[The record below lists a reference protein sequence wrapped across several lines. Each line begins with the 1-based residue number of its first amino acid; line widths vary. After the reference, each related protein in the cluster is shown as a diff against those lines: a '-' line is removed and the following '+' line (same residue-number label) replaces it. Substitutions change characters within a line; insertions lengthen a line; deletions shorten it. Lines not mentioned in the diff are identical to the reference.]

1 MEFLS
6 APLRGGVAAPRTLV
20 WRELARAYPELV
32 PPDPVTIPW
41 RYRRPAPPLL
51 SDGLP
56 LPQAVC
62 LVARAYAER
71 ARARLNQ
78 KVTFGE
84 GDAARLLSGRH
95 YMPFALGVQRLREHG
110 LAPLAWIGYSLDR
123 WVELHPGRKGLR
135 APALSW
141 LFAPGRMAEQ
151 STHAHAA
158 YAACVPVL
166 GPRRRRYAEGYA
178 RAKGRALVRL
188 AAGGA
193 AEPVLTQ
200 CFGRV
205 RPAQVA
211 AEIDFE
217 EHALHAAL
225 TAAVARGA
233 FIWT

>member
-51 SDGLP
+51 SEGLP

-62 LVARAYAER
+62 LLARTYAER
-71 ARARLNQ
+71 LLTRLGL
-78 KVTFGE
+78 VGRFDAH
-84 GDAARLLSGRH
+84 DAARLLSGRH
-95 YMPFALGVQRLREHG
+95 YMPFAIGVQRLREHG
-110 LAPLAWIGYSLDR
+110 LAPAAWVGYSVDR
-123 WVELHPGRKGLR
+123 WGELHPEG
-135 APALSW
+135 APHPPALSW

-188 AAGGA
+188 AAGGPV
-193 AEPVLTQ
+193 EPVLTQ
-200 CFGRV
+200 AFGRV

-217 EHALHAAL
+217 EHAIHAAL